1 MNFIKKVKLN
11 IMPILRKTYHIG
23 TFLISILTILLAFF
37 TWQDMKINNVWIRLF
52 ILVGII
58 LVSFVSSL
66 ILVVVILKNKK
77 LWANGKN
84 KVFAFYGDLFKI
96 MDKSEKKIILIPVND
111 TFETIIDDNLTQN
124 KPLVSLQTIHGQWIK
139 YMNSIGMDSKCLN
152 ENISN
157 DLKCKNIKP
166 NKVYNDKEKIR
177 GNRESYALGTIA
189 TINGNNNTTFY
200 LLAISNFDEDNKASS
215 SRRDISNC
223 IDELIDFYDTNGQG
237 YPIYIPLFG
246 TGRSRADLTHQQAFK
261 IIKNAVLTN
270 EKLIHGTIN
279 IVVYKNDRDK
289 ISIFK

>member
-1 MNFIKKVKLN
+1 MNFFKKIKLN
-11 IMPILRKTYHIG
+11 FMPVLRLTCYICG
-23 TFLISILTILLAFF
+23 IIFSVLTILLAFF
-37 TWQDMKINNVWIRLF
+37 TWQDMKINNVWIRLS
-52 ILVGII
+52 ILIGII
-58 LVSFVSSL
+58 FVSFIVSL
-66 ILVVVILKNKK
+66 ILVVVVLKNKK
-77 LWANGKN
+77 IWANGKN

-96 MDKSEKKIILIPVND
+96 MDNSEKKIILIPVND
-111 TFETIIDDNLTQN
+111 TFETIIDDNLTEN
-124 KPLVSLQTIHGQWIK
+124 KPLVSLKTIHGQWIR

-152 ENISN
+152 EKISN

-166 NKVYNDKEKIR
+166 NKIYNDKEKIR
-177 GNRESYALGTIA
+177 GNMESYAIGTIA

-200 LLAISNFDEDNKASS
+200 LLAISNFDEENKASS
-215 SRRDISNC
+215 SRRNIRNC